1 MMKYVLILIG
11 FISFSMF
18 IIVYNKNLIKKY
30 GEKYPQY
37 DYLNKNLGE
46 VLHIKCCF
54 WNLSHVFIYFFIC
67 VLVDARLKLY
77 KHLLIMLFGLFWY
90 HFAIYKDATHHP
102 VKTKDIVY
110 RDTNIPR
117 LDDIVFNTSGQ
128 LIYCLFY
135 LLTQYK

>member
-67 VLVDARLKLY
+67 ILVDARLKLY
-77 KHLLIMLFGLFWY
+77 KHLLIILLGLIWY
-90 HFAIYKDATHHP
+90 HFA
-102 VKTKDIVY
+102 
-110 RDTNIPR
+110 
-117 LDDIVFNTSGQ
+117 F
-128 LIYCLFY
+128 
-135 LLTQYK
+135 